1 MDSVEMVIRREGQGT
16 YGLGEVVI
24 PGVTLFRAGADWQNY
39 NLDLDGL
46 QQAIRRQKKATISQ
60 GNQNTNKQQ
69 RGHSRGGKSEF
80 ARTSAKN
87 S

>member
-39 NLDLDGL
+39 NLDWDGL
-46 QQAIRRQKKATISQ
+46 QQAIRRQKKATI
-60 GNQNTNKQQ
+60 KQQ
-69 RGHSRGGKSEF
+69 
-80 ARTSAKN
+80 SASAVPGFRPKKAGR
-87 S
+87 